1 MELLISQQQGMKRCG
16 LMPGE
21 PRGSVTE
28 ITGAM
33 NLCSK
38 SLRLPSGRIS
48 ELLLRR
54 KRLTS
59 MTKTEIKNDILTDA
73 ELDGVVGGL
82 NPQPLPPSPPP
93 PPEGFLHSFAILAFN
108 RF

>member
-1 MELLISQQQGMKRCG
+1 
-16 LMPGE
+16 
-21 PRGSVTE
+21 
-28 ITGAM
+28 
-33 NLCSK
+33 
-38 SLRLPSGRIS
+38 
-48 ELLLRR
+48 
-54 KRLTS
+54 

-93 PPEGFLHSFAILAFN
+93 ESFLHSFAARAFN

>member
-1 MELLISQQQGMKRCG
+1 M
-16 LMPGE
+16 
-21 PRGSVTE
+21 T
-28 ITGAM
+28 
-33 NLCSK
+33 N
-38 SLRLPSGRIS
+38 
-48 ELLLRR
+48 
-54 KRLTS
+54 

-93 PPEGFLHSFAILAFN
+93 PESFLHSFATRAFN